1 MTAARVLIAD
11 DHALVREA
19 LRRGL
24 ESAGCTVVAEACD
37 GAQAIELTAR
47 HRPDLVL
54 MDISMPNT
62 SGILATRKIRASNPH
77 TAVIV
82 LSMYADDSALS
93 AARSAGA
100 AGFLVKDSTTDQIV
114 AVIDRLMEGQN
125 VFPAVED
132 LQGPPAGGSRSW
144 PRSSGSPSAD
154 GASGHITPLTKREE
168 ELLRVLATGVSLTE
182 AAGLLYISVK
192 TVKNHLS
199 SIYQKFGCH
208 DRAQAVLLAA
218 RMGIIQIT

>member
-1 MTAARVLIAD
+1 MATRVLIAD

-24 ESAGCTVVAEACD
+24 ESAGCTVVGEAAD
-37 GAQAIELTAR
+37 GTEAVELATM
-47 HRPDLVL
+47 HHPDVVL
-54 MDISMPNT
+54 MDISMPT
-62 SGILATRKIRASNPH
+62 MSGIQATRKIRASHPEV
-77 TAVIV
+77 AVIM

-93 AARSAGA
+93 AARVAGA

-114 AVIDRLMEGQN
+114 ASIDRLMAGQG

-132 LQGPPAGGSRSW
+132 VQSTPGSGALGWPPAASVTGT
-144 PRSSGSPSAD
+144 
-154 GASGHITPLTKREE
+154 GAGEQNAPLTRREE

-199 SIYQKFGCH
+199 SIYQKLACH

>member
-1 MTAARVLIAD
+1 MATRVLIAD

-24 ESAGCTVVAEACD
+24 ESAGCTVVGEAAD
-37 GAQAIELTAR
+37 GTEAVELATM
-47 HRPDLVL
+47 HHPDVIL
-54 MDISMPNT
+54 MDISMPT
-62 SGILATRKIRASNPH
+62 MSGILATRKIRASHPEM
-77 TAVIV
+77 AVIM

-93 AARSAGA
+93 AARRAGA

-114 AVIDRLMEGQN
+114 ASIDRLMAGQG

-132 LQGPPAGGSRSW
+132 VQSTPGSGALSWPPAASLTG
-144 PRSSGSPSAD
+144 A
-154 GASGHITPLTKREE
+154 GASEHSAPLTRREE

-199 SIYQKFGCH
+199 SIYQKLACH

-218 RMGIIQIT
+218 RMGIVQIT

>member
-1 MTAARVLIAD
+1 MATRVLIAD

-24 ESAGCTVVAEACD
+24 ESAGCAVVGEAAD
-37 GAQAIELTAR
+37 GTEAVELATM
-47 HRPDLVL
+47 HHPDVIL
-54 MDISMPNT
+54 MDISMPT
-62 SGILATRKIRASNPH
+62 ISGILATRKIRASHPEI
-77 TAVIV
+77 AVIM

-93 AARSAGA
+93 AARRAGA

-114 AVIDRLMEGQN
+114 ASIDRLMAGQG

-132 LQGPPAGGSRSW
+132 VQSTPGSGALSWPPAASLTG
-144 PRSSGSPSAD
+144 A
-154 GASGHITPLTKREE
+154 GASEHSAPLTRREE

-199 SIYQKFGCH
+199 SIYQKLACH

>member
-1 MTAARVLIAD
+1 MATRVLIAD

-24 ESAGCTVVAEACD
+24 ESAGCAVVGEAAD
-37 GAQAIELTAR
+37 GTEAVELATM
-47 HRPDLVL
+47 HHPDVIL
-54 MDISMPNT
+54 MDISMPT
-62 SGILATRKIRASNPH
+62 ISGILATRKIRASHPEI
-77 TAVIV
+77 AVIM

-93 AARSAGA
+93 AARRAGA

-114 AVIDRLMEGQN
+114 ASIDRLMAGQG

-132 LQGPPAGGSRSW
+132 VQRTPGSGALGWPPAASLTGAGA
-144 PRSSGSPSAD
+144 GEHSA
-154 GASGHITPLTKREE
+154 PLTRREE

-199 SIYQKFGCH
+199 SIYQKLACH

-218 RMGIIQIT
+218 RMGIVQIT

>member
-1 MTAARVLIAD
+1 MATRVLIAD

-24 ESAGCTVVAEACD
+24 ESAGCTVVGEASD
-37 GAQAIELTAR
+37 GTEAVELAAM
-47 HRPDLVL
+47 HCPDVVL
-54 MDISMPNT
+54 MDISMPT
-62 SGILATRKIRASNPH
+62 MSGIQATRKIRASHPEV
-77 TAVIV
+77 AVIM

-93 AARSAGA
+93 AARVAGA

-114 AVIDRLMEGQN
+114 ASIDRLMAGHD
-125 VFPAVED
+125 VFPAMED
-132 LQGPPAGGSRSW
+132 VQSPRAGGALSWPPAAASVTGT
-144 PRSSGSPSAD
+144 
-154 GASGHITPLTKREE
+154 GAGEHNAPLTKREE

-199 SIYQKFGCH
+199 SIYQKLACH

-218 RMGIIQIT
+218 RMGIVQIT

>member
-1 MTAARVLIAD
+1 MATRVLIAD

-24 ESAGCTVVAEACD
+24 EAAGCTVVGEASD
-37 GAQAIELTAR
+37 GTEAVELAAM
-47 HRPDLVL
+47 HHPDVVL
-54 MDISMPNT
+54 MDISMPT
-62 SGILATRKIRASNPH
+62 MSGILATRKIRASHPEI
-77 TAVIV
+77 AVIM

-93 AARSAGA
+93 AARVAGA

-114 AVIDRLMEGQN
+114 AAIDRLMAGQAA
-125 VFPAVED
+125 FHAVADVQSTPGGEA
-132 LQGPPAGGSRSW
+132 LCWPPAASLTGTAAGEK
-144 PRSSGSPSAD
+144 SA
-154 GASGHITPLTKREE
+154 PLTRREE

-182 AAGLLYISVK
+182 AARLLYISVK